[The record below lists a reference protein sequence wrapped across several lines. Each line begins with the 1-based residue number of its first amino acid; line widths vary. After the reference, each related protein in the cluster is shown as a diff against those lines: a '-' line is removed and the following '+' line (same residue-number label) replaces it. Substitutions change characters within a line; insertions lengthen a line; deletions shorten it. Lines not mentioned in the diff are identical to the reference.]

1 MAQKVEHIV
10 AVVAAAQVEMALHLV
25 RSSMKMA

>member
-10 AVVAAAQVEMALHLV
+10 AVVAAAQVEMASHLV